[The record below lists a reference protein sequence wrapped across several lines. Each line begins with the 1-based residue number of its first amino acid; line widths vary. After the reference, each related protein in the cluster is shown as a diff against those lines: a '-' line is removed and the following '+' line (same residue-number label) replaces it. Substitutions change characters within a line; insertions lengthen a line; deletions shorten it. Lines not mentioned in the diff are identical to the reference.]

1 MSLGVIATSGM
12 GYDSYAAANGHLTGN
27 LRTGLPLGLADP
39 LLRRTPLAG
48 GAGALSLS
56 VTAPGQGDG
65 WGKPV
70 ETLSLRIGANASAE
84 LSGLAQT
91 MNAMTPLLKDAMAF
105 EKQAREL
112 ADKVQSELAFFRSGP
127 EVKALRSAIASR
139 NAAAILGAAG
149 PVLDRLEQTE
159 KMLGMTERL
168 LNNADALLARA
179 TALPMD
185 YSASAAV
192 RGALEMDRTLRLH
205 VAEARGD
212 KASARLSV
220 GVTLGTIVPMGSPQ
234 PTPLAPG
241 LAPLRTLMVSVSA
254 IAHTTFEGVSE
265 LRGLL
270 GDAASL
276 AKDARS
282 FVRDTQANP
291 LALLAD
297 GEAEKAAKRIEDVQK
312 KGEALVGRVD
322 GVLGGLGVKVEAG
335 LRVREAT
342 GVGAG
347 VREVSAQVD
356 GKLGSNFD
364 YRVGVRLRNLIGFIP
379 GQVTDYRLE
388 QDPKTRDLRF
398 GIVSSQ
404 KQNVFSDF
412 YAFGAASDLSIRA
425 HSGSASLELRGGVDA
440 SAAGVSAYG
449 GLIAGLHG
457 FYLAAGAVVPDVRHP
472 SVLPPQ
478 LSLGLGFQNKDVA
491 LSLSTGAD
499 VGVFRGAEA
508 TRGANAALSFSAF
521 F

>member
-1 MSLGVIATSGM
+1 
-12 GYDSYAAANGHLTGN
+12 
-27 LRTGLPLGLADP
+27 
-39 LLRRTPLAG
+39 
-48 GAGALSLS
+48 
-56 VTAPGQGDG
+56 
-65 WGKPV
+65 
-70 ETLSLRIGANASAE
+70 
-84 LSGLAQT
+84 
-91 MNAMTPLLKDAMAF
+91 
-105 EKQAREL
+105 
-112 ADKVQSELAFFRSGP
+112 
-127 EVKALRSAIASR
+127 
-139 NAAAILGAAG
+139 
-149 PVLDRLEQTE
+149 
-159 KMLGMTERL
+159 
-168 LNNADALLARA
+168 
-179 TALPMD
+179 
-185 YSASAAV
+185 
-192 RGALEMDRTLRLH
+192 
-205 VAEARGD
+205 
-212 KASARLSV
+212 
-220 GVTLGTIVPMGSPQ
+220 
-234 PTPLAPG
+234 
-241 LAPLRTLMVSVSA
+241 
-254 IAHTTFEGVSE
+254 
-265 LRGLL
+265 
-270 GDAASL
+270 
-276 AKDARS
+276 
-282 FVRDTQANP
+282 
-291 LALLAD
+291 
-297 GEAEKAAKRIEDVQK
+297 
-312 KGEALVGRVD
+312 
-322 GVLGGLGVKVEAG
+322 
-335 LRVREAT
+335 
-342 GVGAG
+342 
-347 VREVSAQVD
+347 VSAQVD